1 MACHGVRR
9 HEVRRTK
16 PYRWLAWRGPRETAV
31 WLDAQE
37 PLRLYCARSFA
48 ARLLGLCL
56 WPGWG
61 ARPRGLLLPE
71 CRIVHTTGLARAVDL
86 VFLDA
91 GGRVVGL
98 ATRVGPWRWVGSR
111 RARAV
116 VELPGGYCVRTDWR
130 DQVEAAWL
138 ARKIVV

>member
-1 MACHGVRR
+1 MSDHGARGEVDRR
-9 HEVRRTK
+9 MRPCRR
-16 PYRWLAWRGPRETAV
+16 LAWRGPRETAV

-71 CRIVHTTGLARAVDL
+71 CRIVHTTGLAQAVDL

-98 ATRVGPWRWVGSR
+98 APRVGPWRCAGRR

-116 VELPGGYCVRTDWR
+116 VELPGGYCSRTDWR
-130 DQVEAAWL
+130 AQVEAAWL
-138 ARKIVV
+138 ARKIIV